1 MFFIR
6 CYKYVKQELYNMDSW
21 ENIKRYQKERVV
33 EIIKENINKDKDFI
47 IEKIRTVLGIT
58 YGYAIE
64 LYNENS

>member
-1 MFFIR
+1 
-6 CYKYVKQELYNMDSW
+6 MDSW

-33 EIIKENINKDKDFI
+33 EIIKENINKDKYFI

-58 YGYAIE
+58 YGYAVE

>member
-6 CYKYVKQELYNMDSW
+6 CYKYVKQKLYNMDSW

-33 EIIKENINKDKDFI
+33 EIIKENINKDKYFI

-58 YGYAIE
+58 YGYAVE

>member
-6 CYKYVKQELYNMDSW
+6 CYKYVKQKLYNMDSW

-33 EIIKENINKDKDFI
+33 EIIKENINKDKYII

-58 YGYAIE
+58 YGYAVE